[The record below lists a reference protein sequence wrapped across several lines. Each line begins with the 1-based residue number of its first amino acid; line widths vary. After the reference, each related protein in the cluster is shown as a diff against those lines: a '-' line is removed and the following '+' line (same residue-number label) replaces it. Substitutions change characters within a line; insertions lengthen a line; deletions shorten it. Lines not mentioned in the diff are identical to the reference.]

1 MEPKFNIDRPKVGE
15 EEIRKHQN
23 FEELVKQFKKQSL
36 KQARGDE
43 SWRKSKVIRYTAVI
57 AGITVVC
64 TVTLLALLS
73 NEKTKKPNE
82 TLITKRTSPTSK
94 NTNAA
99 AFIAPPASKLRIG
112 YNHYTVSNSKGGEIK
127 HPNSSKIKIPKN
139 SFMDKAGRDIVG
151 DVTIEYREFHDA
163 GDIILSGIPM
173 AYDSSGHK
181 FNLETA
187 GMFEIKGSQNGE
199 PVFIKPDKKVE
210 VELAST
216 IKDDRFNQYFLDTVA
231 KNWKYLKRD
240 ALSPLNR
247 HQSANKSDSVKS
259 STKLLALKQQVERVI
274 PKKIDSIKVVYVKKL
289 ARLPKY
295 NEPRKPKVA
304 QPTKRPTFR
313 LDGSYDEFPELA
325 AFNDVVFELGP
336 ENTNYTKDLLDIT
349 WSDVKISQGP
359 IKGENY
365 WLTLSYRNRVEKITV
380 YPTLS
385 GKDLEKATQQYT
397 EKFAEYQ
404 QLVKKRNDDEKFL
417 LEQMEAKQQTYM
429 AELKRK
435 QVEFEKEK
443 QRVISDYNMQQQNEL
458 ATTFKNLSEQVRA
471 TRLFSISQFGIYN
484 SDCPHP
490 APTKASVVPIFAFDK
505 GFINPQYIY
514 LVDHS
519 NRCVYNLSQKDGM
532 ILNYDPANIY
542 SICVFNQNKLFICNK
557 NSFQAAI
564 TSGSNKFS
572 VTLLPEDANN
582 IVDFK
587 KSLEI

>member
-82 TLITKRTSPTSK
+82 TLITKRTSPTPK

-127 HPNSSKIKIPKN
+127 HPNSSKIRIPKN

-173 AYDSSGHK
+173 AYDSSGHQ

-240 ALSPLNR
+240 ALIPLDR
-247 HQSANKSDSVKS
+247 HQSGNKSDSIKTS
-259 STKLLALKQQVERVI
+259 AKLLALKQQVESII
-274 PKKIDSIKVVYVKKL
+274 PKKIDSVKIVYVKKV

-295 NEPRKPKVA
+295 NEPRKPKAA

-365 WLTLSYRNRVEKITV
+365 WLTLSYRSRVEKIIV

-404 QLVKKRNDDEKFL
+404 QLVKKRNDEEKLL

-443 QRVISDYNMQQQNEL
+443 QCVISDYNIQQQNEL

-490 APTKASVVPIFAFDK
+490 IPTEASVVPIFVLQK

-519 NRCVYNLSQKDGM
+519 NRCVYTIAQKDGFS
-532 ILNYDPANIY
+532 LNYNPANAY
-542 SICVFNQNKLFICNK
+542 SLCVFTQNKLFICNK
-557 NSFQAAI
+557 NSFHAAI
-564 TSGSNKFS
+564 SSGSNKFP